1 MRTLSIAI
9 AFLAL
14 FTGLYKYLDARLEQ
28 FYIFDP
34 AHLHDLSQRAIAAH
48 GNDTRSIV
56 QYIVSELDEKI
67 PGTHLNM
74 DEEWVFNNA
83 GGAMGAMYIIHAS
96 ITEYLII
103 FGIRS
108 LPSFV
113 SSSLD
118 SVSRHGGR
126 KGMQTTQRHP
136 ARLRPRLLRAEV
148 YPQGS
153 VHHLRRG
160 EVKQYKMDSSCFA
173 LEYARGWIP
182 PMLFFGYADT
192 FSSTLDFPT
201 LWATSRITARE
212 MIANA
217 LKGKM
222 AVIIRPKNRHKI
234 CRECFL
240 QIFETEVHETITSN
254 NLFYPGER
262 VAIGA
267 SGGKDSTV
275 LASVLKTLNERYNYG
290 LELCLLSI
298 DEGIKGYRDDSL
310 ETVKRNSVQ
319 YDMPLV
325 IVGYGELY
333 GWTMDQVV
341 EQIGKKGNC
350 KYCGVFRR
358 QALDRGAERLGI
370 NHVVT
375 GHNADD
381 VAETVMMNLL
391 RGDLPRLS
399 RGTSIVTGSSASDIK
414 RSKPLK
420 YAYEK
425 EIVLYAHHKQ
435 LDYFSTECIYSPEA
449 FRGSA
454 RTLIKDLEKIRPSS
468 ILDIVRSGEEMA
480 ILVPIGDGG
489 PNASADDE
497 TTVGGCGSQDGRTR
511 GGEMADMEKKLE
523 QDEAEAAAGL
533 ETEIKMPPQQTSAIP
548 LPKRKKKKTN
558 EKVTVR
564 KQVLGKCQRCG
575 YISSQKICHACAL
588 LEGLNKNRPKT
599 AIEMEIDAEEEESS
613 STLRRQMEQ
622 VQLTG

>member
-1 MRTLSIAI
+1 MRCLSIAV

-14 FTGLYKYLDARLEQ
+14 FTGLYRFLDARLER
-28 FYIFDP
+28 FYIFDHH
-34 AHLHDLSQRAIAAH
+34 HLHDLSKRAIAAH
-48 GNDTRSIV
+48 GNDTRAIV
-56 QYIVSELDEKI
+56 QYIVSELDEKV
-67 PGTHLNM
+67 GSTHLNK

-96 ITEYLII
+96 TAIGTE
-103 FGIRS
+103 GHTG
-108 LPSFV
+108 
-113 SSSLD
+113 
-118 SVSRHGGR
+118 RHTADDYFNILQG
-126 KGMQTTQRHP
+126 TQLAYVP
-136 ARLRPRLLRAEV
+136 GSYEPEV
-148 YPQGS
+148 YPAGS

-160 EVKQYKMDSSCFA
+160 EVKQYKMESSCFA

-201 LWATSRITARE
+201 LWATSRITGRE
-212 MIANA
+212 MISNL
-217 LKGKM
+217 LKGK
-222 AVIIRPKNRHKI
+222 IP
-234 CRECFL
+234 F
-240 QIFETEVHETITSN
+240 HETITSN
-254 NLFYPGER
+254 SLFRPGER
-262 VAIGA
+262 IAIGA

-275 LASVLKTLNERYNYG
+275 LASVLKTLNERHNYG
-290 LELCLLSI
+290 LDLCLLSI
-298 DEGIKGYRDDSL
+298 DEGIRGYRDDSL
-310 ETVKRNSVQ
+310 ETVKRNAVQ
-319 YDMPLV
+319 YNMPLV

-350 KYCGVFRR
+350 TYCGVFRR

-370 NHVVT
+370 KHVVT

-391 RGDLPRLS
+391 RGDLSRLS
-399 RGTSIVTGSSASDIK
+399 RSTSIVTGSAASDIK

-480 ILVPIGDGG
+480 VLVPITDGG
-489 PNASADDE
+489 QATAAGEAEDVS
-497 TTVGGCGSQDGRTR
+497 TIGGCGSQNGRTR
-511 GGEMADMEKKLE
+511 GGEMAEMERTLA
-523 QDEAEAAAGL
+523 QNEAAAEL
-533 ETEIKMPPQQTSAIP
+533 ETEIKMPSHRTGQVP
-548 LPKRKKKKTN
+548 LPKRTNKPKRQQTQKTS
-558 EKVTVR
+558 KVG
-564 KQVLGKCQRCG
+564 QVLGKCERCG
-575 YISSQKICHACAL
+575 YISSQRTCHACTL
-588 LEGLNKNRPKT
+588 LEGLNKNRPKA
-599 AIEMEIDAEEEESS
+599 AIELELDAEEEESS
-613 STLRRQMEQ
+613 TTLRRQMEQ
-622 VQLTG
+622 VQLAG